1 MATKIRLKRIGRR
14 NRPFYRII
22 IIDSRKRRDGSA
34 IEQVGWYNPIESN
47 KEKNYVL
54 KEERILEWL
63 KLGAQVTD
71 PVNKLMKRSG
81 LAYRWHLMKQ
91 GLSEKEIEKA
101 VEEWKKERD
110 KVIQDRIKANKDKK
124 EKLKADKSAAKVAEE
139 APAEEVAEETPAEEV
154 AEEAPAEEVAE
165 EVAEEAPAEEVAE
178 EVVEEAPAEEVVE
191 ETPAEEVAEEAPAEE
206 VAEEAP
212 AEEVAEE
219 APAEEVAEETPAEE
233 APAEEKK

>member
-47 KEKNYVL
+47 KQKNYAL
-54 KEERILEWL
+54 KEDKILEWL

-81 LAYRWHLMKQ
+81 LSYRWHLMKQ
-91 GLSEKEIEKA
+91 GLSEKEIDKA

-110 KVIQDRIKANKDKK
+110 KIIQDRIKANEAKK
-124 EKLKADKSAAKVAEE
+124 EKVKAEKAAAKVADEAPVEEAPVEEAEE
-139 APAEEVAEETPAEEV
+139 APAEEAEETPAEE
-154 AEEAPAEEVAE
+154 AP
-165 EVAEEAPAEEVAE
+165 
-178 EVVEEAPAEEVVE
+178 VEKAE
-191 ETPAEEVAEEAPAEE
+191 ETPAEEAPVEK
-206 VAEEAP
+206 
-212 AEEVAEE
+212 
-219 APAEEVAEETPAEE
+219 AEETPAEE
-233 APAEEKK
+233 APAEKAEEEPVQEKK

>member
-54 KEERILEWL
+54 KEDRILEWL

-91 GLSEKEIEKA
+91 GLSEKEIDKA

-110 KVIQDRIKANKDKK
+110 KVIQDRIKANEAKK
-124 EKLKADKSAAKVAEE
+124 EKVKAEKAAAKVADE
-139 APAEEVAEETPAEEV
+139 APAEETPSEEV
-154 AEEAPAEEVAE
+154 AEEAPAEEAPAEEAPAEETPSE
-165 EVAEEAPAEEVAE
+165 EVAEEAPAEEA
-178 EVVEEAPAEEVVE
+178 
-191 ETPAEEVAEEAPAEE
+191 
-206 VAEEAP
+206 
-212 AEEVAEE
+212 
-219 APAEEVAEETPAEE
+219 PAEE
-233 APAEEKK
+233 APAEEAPSEEVAEEVLSEEK

>member
-54 KEERILEWL
+54 KEDRILEWL

-91 GLSEKEIEKA
+91 GLSEKEIDKA

-110 KVIQDRIKANKDKK
+110 KVIQERIKANKVKK
-124 EKLKADKSAAKVAEE
+124 EKLKAEKAAAKVAEETPAEETPAEQAPAEEVAEEAPADEEAPAEEVAEEAPAEE
-139 APAEEVAEETPAEEV
+139 APAEEVAEETPAEE
-154 AEEAPAEEVAE
+154 
-165 EVAEEAPAEEVAE
+165 
-178 EVVEEAPAEEVVE
+178 EAPAEEVVE
-191 ETPAEEVAEEAPAEE
+191 EASAEESVEQ
-206 VAEEAP
+206 
-212 AEEVAEE
+212 
-219 APAEEVAEETPAEE
+219 
-233 APAEEKK
+233 KKSAKKKK

>member
-34 IEQVGWYNPIESN
+34 IEQVGWYNPIESD

-54 KEERILEWL
+54 KEDRILEWL

-91 GLSEKEIEKA
+91 GLSEKEIDKA

-110 KVIQDRIKANKDKK
+110 KVIQDRIKANKGKK
-124 EKLKADKSAAKVAEE
+124 EKLKAEKAAAKVAEE
-139 APAEEVAEETPAEEV
+139 TPAEEVAEETPAEE
-154 AEEAPAEEVAE
+154 EAPAEE
-165 EVAEEAPAEEVAE
+165 
-178 EVVEEAPAEEVVE
+178 
-191 ETPAEEVAEEAPAEE
+191 TPAE
-206 VAEEAP
+206 
-212 AEEVAEE
+212 
-219 APAEEVAEETPAEE
+219 EE

>member
-54 KEERILEWL
+54 KEDRILEWL

-81 LAYRWHLMKQ
+81 LAYRWHLIKQ
-91 GLSEKEIEKA
+91 GLSEIEIDKA

-110 KVIQDRIKANKDKK
+110 KVIQDRIKAIKDKK
-124 EKLKADKSAAKVAEE
+124 EKLKAEKAAAKVAEE
-139 APAEEVAEETPAEEV
+139 APAEEAS
-154 AEEAPAEEVAE
+154 
-165 EVAEEAPAEEVAE
+165 
-178 EVVEEAPAEEVVE
+178 VE
-191 ETPAEEVAEEAPAEE
+191 ETPAEEAQDEAPAEE
-206 VAEEAP
+206 ASV
-212 AEEVAEE
+212 
-219 APAEEVAEETPAEE
+219 EETPAEE
-233 APAEEKK
+233 AKEETPAEEASVEETPAEEAKEETPAEKAKEETPAEEAQD

>member
-54 KEERILEWL
+54 KEDRILEWL

-91 GLSEKEIEKA
+91 GLSEKEIDKA

-110 KVIQDRIKANKDKK
+110 KVIQERIKANKVKK
-124 EKLKADKSAAKVAEE
+124 EKLKAEKAAAK
-139 APAEEVAEETPAEEV
+139 VAEETPAEE
-154 AEEAPAEEVAE
+154 APAE
-165 EVAEEAPAEEVAE
+165 
-178 EVVEEAPAEEVVE
+178 E
-191 ETPAEEVAEEAPAEE
+191 ETPAEEAPAKEEAPAEE

-212 AEEVAEE
+212 AEEA
-219 APAEEVAEETPAEE
+219 APAAEADETTQSLV
-233 APAEEKK
+233 

>member
-54 KEERILEWL
+54 KEDRILEWL

-91 GLSEKEIEKA
+91 GLSEKEIDKA

-110 KVIQDRIKANKDKK
+110 KVIQERIKANKAKK
-124 EKLKADKSAAKVAEE
+124 EKLKAEKAAAK
-139 APAEEVAEETPAEEV
+139 
-154 AEEAPAEEVAE
+154 
-165 EVAEEAPAEEVAE
+165 
-178 EVVEEAPAEEVVE
+178 
-191 ETPAEEVAEEAPAEE
+191 
-206 VAEEAP
+206 
-212 AEEVAEE
+212 
-219 APAEEVAEETPAEE
+219 VAEETPAEE
-233 APAEEKK
+233 APAEEAPAEVEDPAEEETPAEEAPVEEVAEETPVEEEASAEQKKSAKKKK

>member
-54 KEERILEWL
+54 KEDRILEWL

-81 LAYRWHLMKQ
+81 LAYRWHLIKQ
-91 GLSEKEIEKA
+91 GLSEIEIDKA

-110 KVIQDRIKANKDKK
+110 KVIQDRIKAIKDKK
-124 EKLKADKSAAKVAEE
+124 EKLKAEKAAAKVAEE
-139 APAEEVAEETPAEEV
+139 APAEEAK
-154 AEEAPAEEVAE
+154 
-165 EVAEEAPAEEVAE
+165 
-178 EVVEEAPAEEVVE
+178 
-191 ETPAEEVAEEAPAEE
+191 
-206 VAEEAP
+206 
-212 AEEVAEE
+212 
-219 APAEEVAEETPAEE
+219 EETPAEE
-233 APAEEKK
+233 AKEETPAEEAQDEAPAEEAQDEAPAEEAQDEAPAEEAKEETPAEEASVEETPSKEK

>member
-34 IEQVGWYNPIESN
+34 IEQVGWYNPIENN
-47 KEKNYVL
+47 KEKNYNL
-54 KEERILEWL
+54 KEDRILEWL

-91 GLSEKEIEKA
+91 GLSEKEIDKA

-110 KVIQDRIKANKDKK
+110 KVIQDRIKANKAKREKAKAKK
-124 EKLKADKSAAKVAEE
+124 EAAKVAEE
-139 APAEEVAEETPAEEV
+139 APVEEAPAEEEK
-154 AEEAPAEEVAE
+154 AEEAPAEE
-165 EVAEEAPAEEVAE
+165 
-178 EVVEEAPAEEVVE
+178 
-191 ETPAEEVAEEAPAEE
+191 
-206 VAEEAP
+206 
-212 AEEVAEE
+212 
-219 APAEEVAEETPAEE
+219 PAEE
-233 APAEEKK
+233 APAEEEK

>member
-47 KEKNYVL
+47 KEKNYAL
-54 KEERILEWL
+54 KEDKILEWL

-81 LAYRWHLMKQ
+81 LSYRWHLMKQ
-91 GLSEKEIEKA
+91 GLSEKEIDKA

-110 KVIQDRIKANKDKK
+110 KVIQDRIKANEAKK
-124 EKLKADKSAAKVAEE
+124 EKVKAEKAPAEE
-139 APAEEVAEETPAEEV
+139 APAEK
-154 AEEAPAEEVAE
+154 APAEE
-165 EVAEEAPAEEVAE
+165 
-178 EVVEEAPAEEVVE
+178 
-191 ETPAEEVAEEAPAEE
+191 
-206 VAEEAP
+206 
-212 AEEVAEE
+212 
-219 APAEEVAEETPAEE
+219 AEETPAEE
-233 APAEEKK
+233 APAEEAEEAPAEEAEEAPAEEAPAEEAPVEKVVEEAEEEPVQEKK

>member
-54 KEERILEWL
+54 KEDRILEWL

-91 GLSEKEIEKA
+91 GLSEKEIDKA

-110 KVIQDRIKANKDKK
+110 KVIQDRIKANKVKK
-124 EKLKADKSAAKVAEE
+124 EKLKAEKAAAK
-139 APAEEVAEETPAEEV
+139 VAEETPAEE
-154 AEEAPAEEVAE
+154 
-165 EVAEEAPAEEVAE
+165 
-178 EVVEEAPAEEVVE
+178 
-191 ETPAEEVAEEAPAEE
+191 TP
-206 VAEEAP
+206 
-212 AEEVAEE
+212 AEE

-233 APAEEKK
+233 APAEEVAEEAPAEEAPAEEEEAEEEKEEESEEE

>member
-54 KEERILEWL
+54 KEDRILEWL

-124 EKLKADKSAAKVAEE
+124 EKLKAEKAAAK
-139 APAEEVAEETPAEEV
+139 VAEETPAEE
-154 AEEAPAEEVAE
+154 EAP
-165 EVAEEAPAEEVAE
+165 
-178 EVVEEAPAEEVVE
+178 
-191 ETPAEEVAEEAPAEE
+191 AEEAPAEE

-212 AEEVAEE
+212 AEETPAEEE
-219 APAEEVAEETPAEE
+219 APAEEVAEEAPAEEAPAEEEVPAEE

>member
-54 KEERILEWL
+54 KEDRILEWL

-81 LAYRWHLMKQ
+81 LAYRWHLIKQ
-91 GLSEKEIEKA
+91 GLSEIEIDKA

-110 KVIQDRIKANKDKK
+110 KVIQDRIKAIKDKK
-124 EKLKADKSAAKVAEE
+124 EKVKAEKAAAKVAEE
-139 APAEEVAEETPAEEV
+139 AQDEAPAEEAKEETPAEEAKEETP
-154 AEEAPAEEVAE
+154 AEEAQDEAL
-165 EVAEEAPAEEVAE
+165 AEEAS
-178 EVVEEAPAEEVVE
+178 VE
-191 ETPAEEVAEEAPAEE
+191 ETPAEEAQDEAPAEE
-206 VAEEAP
+206 ASV
-212 AEEVAEE
+212 
-219 APAEEVAEETPAEE
+219 EETPS
-233 APAEEKK
+233 K

>member
-54 KEERILEWL
+54 KEDRILEWL

-81 LAYRWHLMKQ
+81 LAYSCLLYTSPSPRD
-91 GLSEKEIEKA
+91 LSTS
-101 VEEWKKERD
+101 RMPS
-110 KVIQDRIKANKDKK
+110 
-124 EKLKADKSAAKVAEE
+124 SA
-139 APAEEVAEETPAEEV
+139 
-154 AEEAPAEEVAE
+154 
-165 EVAEEAPAEEVAE
+165 
-178 EVVEEAPAEEVVE
+178 
-191 ETPAEEVAEEAPAEE
+191 
-206 VAEEAP
+206 
-212 AEEVAEE
+212 
-219 APAEEVAEETPAEE
+219 
-233 APAEEKK
+233 

>member
-54 KEERILEWL
+54 KEDRILEWL

-91 GLSEKEIEKA
+91 GLSEKEIDKA

-110 KVIQDRIKANKDKK
+110 KVIQDRIKANKAKK
-124 EKLKADKSAAKVAEE
+124 EKLKAEKAAAKVAEE
-139 APAEEVAEETPAEEV
+139 APAEE
-154 AEEAPAEEVAE
+154 AP
-165 EVAEEAPAEEVAE
+165 
-178 EVVEEAPAEEVVE
+178 
-191 ETPAEEVAEEAPAEE
+191 AEEAPAEE

-212 AEEVAEE
+212 AEEAPAEEAAEEVAEE
-219 APAEEVAEETPAEE
+219 APAEEAPAEE
-233 APAEEKK
+233 APAEEAPAEEAPARSSLQKK